1 MAICHSTQ
9 TPVYDRSSG
18 EDVLYRPPLM
28 RPTTDARLDLSLHRE
43 LIYIFVEET
52 MDLGH
57 RVSEQISRAMSGP
70 RSAVCPWVRFTDLAD
85 RLALLNARFFSL
97 SFYEEGVA

>member
-1 MAICHSTQ
+1 
-9 TPVYDRSSG
+9 
-18 EDVLYRPPLM
+18 
-28 RPTTDARLDLSLHRE
+28 
-43 LIYIFVEET
+43 

-57 RVSEQISRAMSGP
+57 RVSEQISRAMTRP
-70 RSAVCPWVRFTDLAD
+70 RLAVRPQVRFADLAD